1 MPTETIDGLKPAL
14 PVLARAFAE
23 GLRPPPVRSVAQW
36 AEQAPRIV
44 SAESGT
50 RWPGPWSNAIA
61 PYLVE
66 IMECL
71 SLSHPAREV
80 TFKKSAQ
87 VAGSEAGINLIAN
100 VIAENPAPVL
110 VVLPT
115 LDEGKKYVKLKLQPT
130 IEATPV
136 LRQAVREQKSRDED
150 GSTTFFKKF
159 KGGFVQVTGA
169 NTSKGLQMI
178 TARVIVKEEISEWP
192 YDVDGRGDPFDL
204 ADRACKIFEGREKKT
219 NISTPGVVDESGRG
233 CRVSE
238 RYAAS
243 DQRRY
248 YVPCPHCDGYQVL
261 EFDRLAKE
269 DPDRA
274 VYSCRACGADIEHHA
289 KRAMLAKG
297 VWLKTYAGPTC
308 PPQIVR
314 AHEIEVHRARPSGNR
329 QPGFAINVL
338 YSPVETWQAVAQR
351 WIAAQGNP
359 RKLKVFYQQD
369 LGEPWEE
376 RGEQPDHDRLHEAAT
391 SLEYGWQRIPPGAL
405 FVTAAID
412 VQGNRL
418 EFGVYAWGVGLTGWL
433 IDKGIVEGD
442 PSSPETWAGL
452 DKVLART
459 YEDRHG
465 KPWRIDLAGIDTGY
479 QTQAVYRYV
488 RRHAA
493 AGKVYA
499 LDGRDGWKLPPLGTP
514 KKQDVDFEGKRI
526 GAIMLWPVGTW
537 DLKSEHYW
545 ALGEML
551 KGPDPA
557 TGRLPQGAIHYNDR
571 CDPAYF
577 KQLTAEFLKE
587 VEVGGTGRTRKVWH
601 KDRSTPNEALDIAV
615 YARGL
620 AHHLSDQLTAAD
632 WANLAAT
639 RGAPPIEVQAD
650 LARLWSPPL
659 PGATEGPSAAP
670 SPPAEERESHR
681 ADPPAIDDRL
691 GRHWN

>member
-1 MPTETIDGLKPAL
+1 MPRDAVEGLKPAL
-14 PVLARAFAE
+14 PLIFNAFAA

-36 AEQAPRIV
+36 AEEAPRHV

-87 VAGSEAGINLIAN
+87 VAGSEAGINLVGNI
-100 VIAENPAPVL
+100 IAENPAPVL
-110 VVLPT
+110 IVLPT
-115 LDEGKKYVKLKLQPT
+115 LDEAKKYVKLKLQPT

-136 LRQAVREQKSRDED
+136 LRRAVRDQTSRDED
-150 GSTTFFKKF
+150 GSTTLFKKF
-159 KGGFVQVTGA
+159 KGGFIQITGA

-192 YDVDGRGDPFDL
+192 YDVDGRGDPFEL
-204 ADRACKIFEGREKKT
+204 ADRACKTYEGREKKF
-219 NISTPGVVDESGRG
+219 NISTPGVVDDKGQG

-238 RYAAS
+238 RYEAS

-248 YVPCPHCDGYQVL
+248 YVPCPHCNGYQVL
-261 EFDRLAKE
+261 SFDRLAKE
-269 DPDRA
+269 DPDKA
-274 VYSCRACGADIEHHA
+274 VYSCRACGVDIEHHH
-289 KRAMLAKG
+289 KRAMLARD
-297 VWLKTYAGPTC
+297 VWLKTYPGVDC
-308 PPQIVR
+308 PPAIVQEY
-314 AHEIEVHRARPSGNR
+314 EIEVHRARPSNGR

-338 YSPVETWQAVAQR
+338 YSPVESWSAVVAR
-351 WIAAQGNP
+351 WIRAQGNP
-359 RKLKVFYQQD
+359 RLLKVFFQQD
-369 LGEPWEE
+369 LGEPYEE
-376 RGEQPDHDRLHEAAT
+376 RNYSWDHEKLRDAAVG
-391 SLEYGWQRIPPGAL
+391 LDYGWQRVPPGAL
-405 FVTAAID
+405 FITAAVD

-418 EFGVYAWGVGLTGWL
+418 EYGVYAWGVGLTGWL

-442 PSSPETWAGL
+442 PVAAKTWLEL
-452 DKVLART
+452 DKVLSRT

-465 KPWRIDLAGIDTGY
+465 KPWSIDAAGVDTGF
-479 QTQAVYRYV
+479 QTQAVYRYI

-493 AGKVYA
+493 AGKLYA

-514 KKQDVDFEGKRI
+514 RKQDVDFEGKKI

-551 KGPDPA
+551 NGPDKA
-557 TGRLPQGAIHYNDR
+557 TGRLAPGAIHYSDR
-571 CDPAYF
+571 CDPAFF
-577 KQLTAEFLKE
+577 KQLTAEFLKDM
-587 VEVGGTGRTRKVWH
+587 EVGSTGKTRKVWH

-615 YARGL
+615 YARAL
-620 AHHLSDQLTAAD
+620 AHHLADTLSAEQWTA
-632 WANLAAT
+632 LAAE
-639 RGAPPIEVQAD
+639 RGAPPAEVQSD

-659 PGATEGPSAAP
+659 PGAEAPTPIEQPAAP
-670 SPPAEERESHR
+670 EQTDQS
-681 ADPPAIDDRL
+681 PAIDDRMSK
-691 GRHWN
+691 HWN